1 MLNLVK
7 VGDQYTTSKHS
18 LISNEKGEALFN
30 GIPAGEYF
38 LIVYAR
44 QLSKY
49 TEKYIEVKGGD
60 TLKLAKYFTEDI
72 GYHKQLEPWD
82 YVMPPY

>member
-44 QLSKY
+44 QLSK
-49 TEKYIEVKGGD
+49 
-60 TLKLAKYFTEDI
+60 
-72 GYHKQLEPWD
+72 
-82 YVMPPY
+82 